1 MRRLCTEGACSYSGR
16 AVRHAVRVAMGVELR
31 PMLKSMDSPS
41 NPKVAVI
48 VTGTGLRATSKG
60 AEQPTGPYD
69 DPGSALGGNT
79 EGDCTAVSRRRSSQT
94 PTVMGGTR

>member
-1 MRRLCTEGACSYSGR
+1 MRRLCTDSACSYSGR

-48 VTGTGLRATSKG
+48 ATGAGLRATPKG
-60 AEQPTGPYD
+60 VEHPPDPTTIRAAHSVATPR
-69 DPGSALGGNT
+69 
-79 EGDCTAVSRRRSSQT
+79 GDCTAVSRRRSSQT
-94 PTVMGGTR
+94 PTVMGGTW

>member
-31 PMLKSMDSPS
+31 PMLKSLDSPS

-48 VTGTGLRATSKG
+48 ATGAGLRATAK
-60 AEQPTGPYD
+60 AVEHPPDPTTIRAAQSVATPRVIAQQ
-69 DPGSALGGNT
+69 SADGVV
-79 EGDCTAVSRRRSSQT
+79 AKR
-94 PTVMGGTR
+94 PP